1 MGAQDC
7 EWEGAR
13 RRKDK
18 CEHSFK
24 IKQDQT
30 PPGSPKWIVISW
42 GHRTFIILVTLLN
55 HLHYYPRGRRIDE
68 DVALLHERERRVHV
82 EMLIRVSEQ
91 K

>member
-13 RRKDK
+13 RRKNK

-30 PPGSPKWIVISW
+30 PPESPKWIVISW
-42 GHRTFIILVTLLN
+42 GHRTFIVLVTLVN
-55 HLHYYPRGRRIDE
+55 HLHYYRRPYE
-68 DVALLHERERRVHV
+68 DVALLHKRERGVHV
-82 EMLIRVSEQ
+82 EMSMRVSEQ
-91 K
+91 KR